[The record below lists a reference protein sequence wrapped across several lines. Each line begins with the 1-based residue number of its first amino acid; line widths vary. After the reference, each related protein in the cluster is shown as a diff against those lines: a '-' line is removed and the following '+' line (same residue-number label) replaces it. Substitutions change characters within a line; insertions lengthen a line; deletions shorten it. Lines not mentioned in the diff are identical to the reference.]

1 MTLLSLRFCNSSLDK
16 IGRRVSAKILICVI
30 ANISCF
36 DFEHRKSQEKKRFLK
51 LKNVCSSIHN
61 GNHGHRCHRQIPE
74 RQK

>member
-36 DFEHRKSQEKKRFLK
+36 DFDHRISQEEKRFLK
-51 LKNVCSSIHN
+51 H
-61 GNHGHRCHRQIPE
+61 
-74 RQK
+74 